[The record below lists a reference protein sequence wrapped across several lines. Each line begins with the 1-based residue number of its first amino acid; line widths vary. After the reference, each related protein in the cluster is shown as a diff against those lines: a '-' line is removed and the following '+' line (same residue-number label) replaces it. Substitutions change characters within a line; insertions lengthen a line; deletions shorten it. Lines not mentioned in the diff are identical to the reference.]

1 MREICRY
8 DTEAECE
15 ALEQE
20 NHAMELKLVTKE
32 RKINE
37 STEKNAFL
45 KVRLNLKAM
54 GLSDESEWKEK
65 LKEEESLRH
74 QLEEALLQLQLKMKS
89 YNTEL

>member
-1 MREICRY
+1 MSR
-8 DTEAECE
+8 
-15 ALEQE
+15 
-20 NHAMELKLVTKE
+20 
-32 RKINE
+32 INE

-54 GLSDESEWKEK
+54 GLSDESEWKVKGCEQLHGMSKIFQHICIYLVICILQEK